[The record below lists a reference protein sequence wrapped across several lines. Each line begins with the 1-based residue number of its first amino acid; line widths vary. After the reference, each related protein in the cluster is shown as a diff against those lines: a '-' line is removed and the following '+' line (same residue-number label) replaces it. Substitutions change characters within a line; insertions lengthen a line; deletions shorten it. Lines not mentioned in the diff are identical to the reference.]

1 MSKALLCI
9 DLGELLVLLL
19 PLPRILDA
27 EAIRK
32 HLANI
37 FQWHAPDL
45 GKAEDDENPAD
56 ETDAA
61 VEAKGTGRCHTFHHG
76 QKGGGN
82 DDVCG
87 PTGDS
92 NLLRY

>member
-1 MSKALLCI
+1 MSKALLGI

-27 EAIRK
+27 EAMSK

-45 GKAEDDENPAD
+45 GKAEDDETPAD

-61 VEAKGTGRCHTFHHG
+61 VEAKGTGWCHTLHHG
-76 QKGGGN
+76 QKGGCN
-82 DDVCG
+82 DDVCR
-87 PTGDS
+87 PTGDG